1 MTIWGIW
8 FFYLRFS
15 FVSEL
20 FVFRDIFVIV
30 FFVLVFVIDIVDFEF
45 YRSNTKIIFVN
56 FGVYLGFCIFVI

>member
-1 MTIWGIW
+1 M
-8 FFYLRFS
+8 
-15 FVSEL
+15 
-20 FVFRDIFVIV
+20 FRDIFVIV